1 MNANMLTN
9 AHADSATVTRTNTL
23 AISAEHDILVRD
35 AVRGSG
41 PGVGKRIGNALASV
55 LLTCLCGC
63 AGPAAFGY
71 DTLLHKDYVE
81 RRMTSLGSAGSSRSD
96 IALSPAGSS
105 RKIWIED

>member
-1 MNANMLTN
+1 MNTNMITN
-9 AHADSATVTRTNTL
+9 AYADSTTFTHTNTL
-23 AISAEHDILVRD
+23 AITAEHDILVTD
-35 AVRGSG
+35 VVRGRG
-41 PGVGKRIGNALASV
+41 PGVGKKIGNALASV

-81 RRMTSLGSAGSSRSD
+81 RRLSSLGSAGSSKSD
-96 IALSPAGSS
+96 ITLSPAGSS